1 MLIIGIC
8 GGTGS
13 GKTTV
18 VNKILEILPE
28 DHVAILSQDS
38 YYKDNSTIPLEDRK
52 FINFDHPN
60 SIEFDLLY
68 NHIDRLKNGQ
78 SIEKPLYSYI
88 TCTRAE
94 ETILVQSKEVII
106 VEGILLFSDER
117 IRSICNVKV
126 FVDAP
131 SDERLLRVIKRD
143 IIERGRNVEQ
153 TLNRY
158 VESVRPMHEQFIEPT
173 KRFADIIVPLGGE
186 NMVAINILASTIR
199 QKLGLNKDQDIN
211 SVFH

>member
-18 VNKILEILPE
+18 VNKILDILPA

-38 YYKDNSTIPLEDRK
+38 YYKDNSNISLEERK
-52 FINFDHPN
+52 LINFDHPD

-68 NHIDRLKNGQ
+68 NHIKELKKGN
-78 SIEKPLYSYI
+78 SIEKPIYSYI
-88 TCTRAE
+88 TCTRSS
-94 ETILVQSKEVII
+94 ETIHIESKDVILI
-106 VEGILLFSDER
+106 EGILLFTDKR
-117 IRSICNVKV
+117 IRDICNVKV

-131 SDERLLRVIKRD
+131 ADERLLRVIKRD

-153 TLNRY
+153 TLDRY
-158 VESVRPMHEQFIEPT
+158 IDTVKPMHEQFIEPT
-173 KRFADIIVPLGGE
+173 KRYADIIVPLGGE
-186 NMVAINILASTIR
+186 NTVAINILASTIR
-199 QKLGLNKDQDIN
+199 QKLGLSKDQDIN

>member
-18 VNKILEILPE
+18 VNKILDILPA

-38 YYKDNSTIPLEDRK
+38 YYKDNSNISLEERK
-52 FINFDHPN
+52 LINFDHPD

-68 NHIDRLKNGQ
+68 KHINELKKGN
-78 SIEKPLYSYI
+78 SIEKPIYSYI
-88 TCTRAE
+88 TCTRSS
-94 ETILVQSKEVII
+94 ETIHIESKEVILI
-106 VEGILLFSDER
+106 EGILLFTDKR
-117 IRSICNVKV
+117 IRDICNVKV

-131 SDERLLRVIKRD
+131 ADERLLRVIKRD

-153 TLNRY
+153 TLDRY
-158 VESVRPMHEQFIEPT
+158 IDTVKPMHEQFIEPT
-173 KRFADIIVPLGGE
+173 KRYADIIVPLGGE
-186 NMVAINILASTIR
+186 NTVAINILASTIR
-199 QKLGLNKDQDIN
+199 QKLGLSKDQDIN

>member
-18 VNKILEILPE
+18 VNKILDILPV

-38 YYKDNSTIPLEDRK
+38 YYKDNSDISIEERK
-52 FINFDHPN
+52 HINFDHPD

-68 NHIDRLKNGQ
+68 NHINELKKGH
-78 SIEKPLYSYI
+78 SIEKPIYSYI
-88 TCTRAE
+88 TCTRSS
-94 ETILVQSKEVII
+94 ETIHIDSKDVIL
-106 VEGILLFSDER
+106 VEGILLFTDKR
-117 IRSICNVKV
+117 IRDICNVKV

-131 SDERLLRVIKRD
+131 ADERLLRVIKRD

-153 TLNRY
+153 TLDRY
-158 VESVRPMHEQFIEPT
+158 INTVKPMHEQFIEPT

>member
-18 VNKILEILPE
+18 VNKILDILPE

-38 YYKDNSTIPLEDRK
+38 YYKDNSTISIEERK
-52 FINFDHPN
+52 SINFDHPD

-68 NHIDRLKNGQ
+68 DHINELKNGNN
-78 SIEKPLYSYI
+78 IEKPIYSYI
-88 TCTRAE
+88 TCTRSS
-94 ETILVQSKEVII
+94 ETIHIQSKDVII
-106 VEGILLFSDER
+106 IEGILLFSDER
-117 IRSICNVKV
+117 IRNICNVKV

-131 SDERLLRVIKRD
+131 ADERLLRVIKRD
-143 IIERGRNVEQ
+143 IIERGREIDQ
-153 TLNRY
+153 TLARY
-158 VESVRPMHEQFIEPT
+158 IGTVKPMHEQFIEPT

-186 NMVAINILASTIR
+186 NTVAINILASTIR
-199 QKLGLNKDQDIN
+199 QKLGIN
-211 SVFH
+211 

>member
-18 VNKILEILPE
+18 VNKILEILPAN
-28 DHVAILSQDS
+28 HVAILSQDS
-38 YYKDNSTIPLEDRK
+38 YYKDNSNISIEERK
-52 FINFDHPN
+52 HINFDHPD
-60 SIEFDLLY
+60 SIVFDLLY
-68 NHIDRLKNGQ
+68 KHINELKKGN
-78 SIEKPLYSYI
+78 SIEKPIYSYI
-88 TCTRAE
+88 TCTRSA
-94 ETILVQSKEVII
+94 ETIHIESKDVILI
-106 VEGILLFSDER
+106 EGILLFTDKR
-117 IRSICNVKV
+117 IRDICNVKV

-131 SDERLLRVIKRD
+131 ADERLLRVIKRD

-158 VESVRPMHEQFIEPT
+158 IDTVKPMHEQFIEPT
-173 KRFADIIVPLGGE
+173 KRYADIIVPLGGE
-186 NMVAINILASTIR
+186 NTVAINILASTIR
-199 QKLGLNKDQDIN
+199 QKLGINKDQDIN

>member
-18 VNKILEILPE
+18 VNKILDILPQ
-28 DHVAILSQDS
+28 DHVAILSQDA
-38 YYKDNSTIPLEDRK
+38 YYKDNSTIPIEQRK
-52 FINFDHPN
+52 FINFDHPD
-60 SIEFDLLY
+60 SIEFDLLLE
-68 NHIDRLKNGQ
+68 HVELLKKGETIQ
-78 SIEKPLYSYI
+78 MPIYSYI
-88 TCTRAE
+88 TCTRSK
-94 ETILVQSKEVII
+94 ETITIESKDVII
-106 VEGILLFSDER
+106 LEGILLFTDER
-117 IRSICNVKV
+117 VRNICNVKV

-153 TLNRY
+153 TLDRY
-158 VESVRPMHEQFIEPT
+158 MDTVKPMHEQFIEPT

-199 QKLGLNKDQDIN
+199 QKLGLSKDVNIN
-211 SVFH
+211 TIFH

>member
-18 VNKILEILPE
+18 VNKILDILPE

-38 YYKDNSTIPLEDRK
+38 YYKDNSTISIEERK
-52 FINFDHPN
+52 SINFDHPD

-68 NHIDRLKNGQ
+68 NHINQLKNG
-78 SIEKPLYSYI
+78 SSVEKPIYSYI
-88 TCTRAE
+88 TCTRSS
-94 ETILVQSKEVII
+94 ETIHIQSKDVII
-106 VEGILLFSDER
+106 IEGILLFSDER
-117 IRSICNVKV
+117 IRNICNVKV

-131 SDERLLRVIKRD
+131 ADERLLRVINRD
-143 IIERGRNVEQ
+143 IIERGRGIDQ
-153 TLNRY
+153 TLARY
-158 VESVRPMHEQFIEPT
+158 IGTVKPMHEQFIEPT

-186 NMVAINILASTIR
+186 NTVAINILASTIR
-199 QKLGLNKDQDIN
+199 QKLGIN
-211 SVFH
+211 

>member
-28 DHVAILSQDS
+28 DHVVILSQDA
-38 YYKDNSTIPLEDRK
+38 YYRDNSSIPIEERK
-52 FINFDHPN
+52 FINFDHPD
-60 SIEFDLLY
+60 SIEFDLLIE
-68 NHIDRLKNGQ
+68 HLHQLKSGKAIQ
-78 SIEKPLYSYI
+78 MPIYSYI
-88 TCTRAE
+88 TCTRSAE
-94 ETILVQSKEVII
+94 TVPVESKEVVII
-106 VEGILLFSDER
+106 EGILLFTDKR
-117 IRSICNVKV
+117 VRDLCNVKV

-143 IIERGRNVEQ
+143 IVERGRNVEQ
-153 TLNRY
+153 TLERY
-158 VESVRPMHEQFIEPT
+158 LDTVKPMHEQFIEPT

-199 QKLGLNKDQDIN
+199 QKLGLSKDQQIN
-211 SVFH
+211 KIFH

>member
-18 VNKILEILPE
+18 VNKILDIIPSN
-28 DHVAILSQDS
+28 HVAILSQDS
-38 YYKDNSTIPLEDRK
+38 YYTDNSNISMEERK
-52 FINFDHPN
+52 FINFDHPDA
-60 SIEFDLLY
+60 IEFDLLLK
-68 NHIDRLKNGQ
+68 HITELKNGN
-78 SIEKPLYSYI
+78 SIEKPIYSYI
-88 TCTRAE
+88 TCTRST
-94 ETILVQSKEVII
+94 ETITVVSKDVIL

-117 IRSICNVKV
+117 IRDICNVKV

-131 SDERLLRVIKRD
+131 ADERLLRVIRRD
-143 IIERGRNVEQ
+143 IVERGRNVEQ
-153 TLNRY
+153 TLERY
-158 VESVRPMHEQFIEPT
+158 VSTVKPMHEQFIEST
-173 KRFADIIVPLGGE
+173 KKYADIIVPLGGE

-199 QKLGLNKDQDIN
+199 QKLGLNKDVDIN

>member
-18 VNKILEILPE
+18 VNKILNILPAN
-28 DHVAILSQDS
+28 HVVILSQDS
-38 YYKDNSTIPLEDRK
+38 YYKDNSNISIEDRK
-52 FINFDHPN
+52 LINFDHPD

-68 NHIDRLKNGQ
+68 KHINELKKGN
-78 SIEKPLYSYI
+78 SIEKPIYSYI
-88 TCTRAE
+88 TCTRSS
-94 ETILVQSKEVII
+94 ETIHIDSKDVILI
-106 VEGILLFSDER
+106 EGILLFTDKR
-117 IRSICNVKV
+117 IRDICNVKV

-131 SDERLLRVIKRD
+131 ADERLLRVIKRD

-153 TLNRY
+153 TLDRY
-158 VESVRPMHEQFIEPT
+158 IDTVKPMHEQFIEPT
-173 KRFADIIVPLGGE
+173 KRYADIIVPLGGE
-186 NMVAINILASTIR
+186 NTVAINILASTIR

>member
-18 VNKILEILPE
+18 VNKLLEILPA
-28 DHVAILSQDS
+28 DHVVILSQDS
-38 YYKDNSTIPLEDRK
+38 YYKDNSDVPVEQRK
-52 FINFDHPN
+52 YINFDHPD

-68 NHIDRLKNGQ
+68 HHINELKSGH
-78 SIEKPLYSYI
+78 SIEKPIYSYI
-88 TCTRAE
+88 TCTRDSK
-94 ETILVQSKEVII
+94 TIPVQSKEVII
-106 VEGILLFSDER
+106 IEGILLFSDER
-117 IRSICNVKV
+117 IRNICNMKV

-131 SDERLLRVIKRD
+131 PDERLLRVIKRD
-143 IIERGRNVEQ
+143 IIERGRPVEQ
-153 TLNRY
+153 TLDRY
-158 VESVRPMHEQFIEPT
+158 LETVRPMHEQFIEPT

-186 NMVAINILASTIR
+186 NTVAINILASTIR
-199 QKLGLNKDQDIN
+199 QKLGLSKNQDFN

>member
-18 VNKILEILPE
+18 VNKILEILPAN
-28 DHVAILSQDS
+28 HVAILSQDS
-38 YYKDNSTIPLEDRK
+38 YYKDNSNISIEERK
-52 FINFDHPN
+52 HINFDHPD

-68 NHIDRLKNGQ
+68 KHINELKKGN
-78 SIEKPLYSYI
+78 SIEKPIYSYI
-88 TCTRAE
+88 TCTRSA
-94 ETILVQSKEVII
+94 ETIHIESKDVILI
-106 VEGILLFSDER
+106 EGILLFTDKR
-117 IRSICNVKV
+117 IRDICNVKV

-131 SDERLLRVIKRD
+131 ADERLLRVIKRD

-158 VESVRPMHEQFIEPT
+158 IDTVKPMHEQFIEPT
-173 KRFADIIVPLGGE
+173 KAFADIIIP
-186 NMVAINILASTIR
+186 NDKYNTVAIDVVRAV
-199 QKLGLNKDQDIN
+199 IN
-211 SVFH
+211 QRIDK

>member
-18 VNKILEILPE
+18 VNKILDILPE
-28 DHVAILSQDS
+28 NHVAILSQDS
-38 YYKDNSTIPLEDRK
+38 YYKDNSDLSVEERK
-52 FINFDHPN
+52 HINFDHPD

-68 NHIDRLKNGQ
+68 DHINELKNGH
-78 SIEKPLYSYI
+78 SIEKPIYSYI
-88 TCTRAE
+88 TCTRFA
-94 ETILVQSKEVII
+94 ETIHIDSKDVILI
-106 VEGILLFSDER
+106 EGILLFTDKR
-117 IRSICNVKV
+117 IRDICNVKV

-131 SDERLLRVIKRD
+131 ADERLLRVIKRD

-153 TLNRY
+153 TLDRY
-158 VESVRPMHEQFIEPT
+158 IDTVKPMHEQFIEPT
-173 KRFADIIVPLGGE
+173 KRYADIIVPLGGE
-186 NMVAINILASTIR
+186 NTVAINILASTIR